1 MSLKTF
7 WFMKT
12 IKELGNEILSSYV
25 WYIGFSKPKKRFAYF
40 DLAIITM
47 KSRVRFTDNISPLCL
62 PSNTMQQY
70 VGYIATVAGWGLTN
84 QEFNKSVTR
93 LSPVLRRVN
102 LEILNETTCK
112 EIERT
117 DTEPSPFA
125 RNNFTMTK

>member
-1 MSLKTF
+1 
-7 WFMKT
+7 
-12 IKELGNEILSSYV
+12 
-25 WYIGFSKPKKRFAYF
+25 
-40 DLAIITM
+40 M